1 MSNNNGHYM
10 IKYLKNNAIVLLCE
24 LIVVLLLGL
33 ICTIIL
39 GGEPMWLAPLLAVI
53 AYFMAELRFMM
64 AYVATNVRRDR
75 ANEGKEADRETAAP
89 AEFREEREGDE
100 GTSAAT
106 AEMPQSDAVA
116 QERTVPP
123 QNSIDV
129 DEQDETLDELFA
141 VSAQE
146 EPVRQKEQSASE
158 PQTDA
163 STASAEMEAI
173 MDDDGDFTMQD
184 DTDVSMD
191 DGQELARDVLDIGE
205 IDEK

>member
-129 DEQDETLDELFA
+129 DEQDETLDEL
-141 VSAQE
+141 
-146 EPVRQKEQSASE
+146 
-158 PQTDA
+158 
-163 STASAEMEAI
+163 SAEMEAI